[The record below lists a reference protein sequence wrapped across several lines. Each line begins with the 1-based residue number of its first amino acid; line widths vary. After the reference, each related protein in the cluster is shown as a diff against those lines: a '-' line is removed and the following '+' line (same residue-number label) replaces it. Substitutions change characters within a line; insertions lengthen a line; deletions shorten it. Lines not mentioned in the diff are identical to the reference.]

1 MVNKDKQIGL
11 SMQKIGI
18 IMDHLKEDDMKDIE
32 NSLENIKQYLD
43 IINRS
48 RILTE

>member
-1 MVNKDKQIGL
+1 
-11 SMQKIGI
+11 MQEIGI
-18 IMDHLKEDDMKDIE
+18 SIEHLKEDEMKDIE